1 MFVCLITFEV
11 PLVFRVELIRVFIGV
26 GLAAIP
32 LAVFGNDWPQGTIA
46 GCVAAVALIVL
57 SLTSQRKDIRPVC
70 VVLVYQ
76 VACMFLSS
84 LFCALFFGAISTPFE
99 VTFFN
104 SLYFGA
110 AVGGLWGFFAN
121 AVERQDARCERAR
134 IEACEIPADDS
145 ADDADSQLE
154 NPSE

>member
-70 VVLVYQ
+70 VVLVCQ
-76 VACMFLSS
+76 VTCMFLSLIFQP
-84 LFCALFFGAISTPFE
+84 LFGDINTPYE

-104 SLYFGA
+104 ALYFGA

-121 AVERQDARCERAR
+121 AVERRDARYERAW

>member
-1 MFVCLITFEV
+1 M
-11 PLVFRVELIRVFIGV
+11 VFRVELIRVFIGV

-76 VACMFLSS
+76 VICMFLSL
-84 LFCALFFGAISTPFE
+84 LFCPLFFGDIINTPYE
-99 VTFFN
+99 VIFFN
-104 SLYFGA
+104 ALYFGA

-121 AVERQDARCERAR
+121 AVERRDARYERAR

>member
-1 MFVCLITFEV
+1 M
-11 PLVFRVELIRVFIGV
+11 VFRVELIRVFIGV

-76 VACMFLSS
+76 VICMFLSL
-84 LFCALFFGAISTPFE
+84 LFCPLFFGDIINTPYE
-99 VTFFN
+99 VIFFN
-104 SLYFGA
+104 ALYFGA

-121 AVERQDARCERAR
+121 AVERRDARYERAW

-154 NPSE
+154 NHSE

>member
-70 VVLVYQ
+70 VVLVCQ
-76 VACMFLSS
+76 VTCMFLSLIFHP
-84 LFCALFFGAISTPFE
+84 LFGEINMPYE

-121 AVERQDARCERAR
+121 AVERRDARYERAP

-145 ADDADSQLE
+145 AGDADSQLK

>member
-1 MFVCLITFEV
+1 ME
-11 PLVFRVELIRVFIGV
+11 LVWLQFH
-26 GLAAIP
+26 
-32 LAVFGNDWPQGTIA
+32 WPQGTIV
-46 GCVAAVALIVL
+46 GCVAGVALIVL

-76 VACMFLSS
+76 AICMFLSL
-84 LFCALFFGAISTPFE
+84 LFCPLFFGDIFNTPYE
-99 VTFFN
+99 VVFFN
-104 SLYFGA
+104 ALYFGA

-121 AVERQDARCERAR
+121 AVERRDARYERAW

-145 ADDADSQLE
+145 AGDADSQLE